1 MLPALTQDGYYG
13 VYVRVST
20 GDIGTDKS
28 RALVAGLNNLVA
40 DDIRITQNQSLLL
53 EEGISGGRFLWS
65 MQSNVSRK
73 FVFIYKLTHV
83 SCIPIQ
89 NETYHFSIW
98 KCSILVTFFF
108 LLLYTFG
115 TR

>member
-1 MLPALTQDGYYG
+1 MTTAKFEATP
-13 VYVRVST
+13 
-20 GDIGTDKS
+20 
-28 RALVAGLNNLVA
+28 
-40 DDIRITQNQSLLL
+40 TQN
-53 EEGISGGRFLWS
+53 EGIDLKEISAENVKEAWKNYEAKPEFKEFNKHDMIES